1 MSWLEKLKDYNLQG
15 DGGLEMVTYKYIH
28 MQILVISLMLL
39 TWHQDVLSNQDSTCL
54 VQLLC

>member
-1 MSWLEKLKDYNLQG
+1 
-15 DGGLEMVTYKYIH
+15 MVTYKYIH